1 MKFSSKK
8 METKKW
14 ERNAVSSLSKIL
26 INSKEK
32 IGKNEG
38 GISFETGKI
47 GHDYTRNKII
57 VNFSRDYILVEIRD
71 YNDTKTY
78 EEYLP
83 EDLAEF
89 IIKEKLK
96 NKSEIKKFNEELKR
110 VTGKGIEKYC
120 PN

>member
-1 MKFSSKK
+1 
-8 METKKW
+8 MENKKW

-32 IGKNEG
+32 ISKNEG
-38 GISFETGKI
+38 GISFETGKK
-47 GHDYTRNKII
+47 GHDYTKNKII

-71 YNDTKTY
+71 YNDTRNSK
-78 EEYLP
+78 EYLS

-96 NKSEIKKFNEELKR
+96 SKQEIKSFNKELKR
-110 VTGKGIEKYC
+110 VTGKDLEKEIQYYV
-120 PN
+120 N